1 MTSDGR
7 CDTHSG
13 VRRAVGATTPG
24 THINGSGSGCDDPRD
39 LYKEIRQ
46 WVVAGVGGGED
57 QTRSFIGKSVENL
70 CHKSLHAT
78 VCVCARVLLEI

>member
-1 MTSDGR
+1 M
-7 CDTHSG
+7 
-13 VRRAVGATTPG
+13 GATTQG
-24 THINGSGSGCDDPRD
+24 THINGSGSGCDDPQD

-46 WVVAGVGGGED
+46 WVVAGVGGED

-78 VCVCARVLLEI
+78 VCVRARVLFEI